1 MLKLY
6 LFFIL
11 ILFVKVSAQG
21 QADYGVFP
29 QEQEF
34 YRGGKIKLFDKI
46 RTLLKDH
53 NLQPCEDDQQF
64 YTASVLIRENAT
76 AVFVKDFDSA
86 NIARNRCAYDMFR
99 KVLPHLKGWVPA
111 EVGGKPTAA
120 IAEVRFIPADHFEE
134 KRFHPN
140 EFTKQ
145 PEFPGG
151 FAAFQK
157 EFGKNF
163 NSKSV
168 DSDAKTISIQ
178 VSFDVNELG
187 KMENIK
193 VTGDHNWDLAVA
205 AVAAVQRITMRWKPA
220 EVNGKAV
227 KASMRLPISMRFR

>member
-34 YRGGKIKLFDKI
+34 YRGGKIKLFDEI

-86 NIARNRCAYDMFR
+86 NIARNRCAYDMFC
-99 KVLPHLKGWVPA
+99 KDLPNLKGCVPA
-111 EVGGKPTAA
+111 GVYWKSTDAL
-120 IAEVRFIPADHFEE
+120 AEVQLVPATLF
-134 KRFHPN
+134 K
-140 EFTKQ
+140 
-145 PEFPGG
+145 
-151 FAAFQK
+151 
-157 EFGKNF
+157 
-163 NSKSV
+163 
-168 DSDAKTISIQ
+168 
-178 VSFDVNELG
+178 
-187 KMENIK
+187 
-193 VTGDHNWDLAVA
+193 
-205 AVAAVQRITMRWKPA
+205 
-220 EVNGKAV
+220 
-227 KASMRLPISMRFR
+227 

>member
-34 YRGGKIKLFDKI
+34 YRGGKIKLFDEI

-99 KVLPHLKGWVPA
+99 KVLPHLKGWVPTG
-111 EVGGKPTAA
+111 VDGKSTAA
-120 IAEVRFIPADHFEE
+120 IAEVAFIPAVLFKE
-134 KRFHPN
+134 KVYNPG
-140 EFTKQ
+140 ELTKH

-151 FAAFQK
+151 VSAFQK
-157 EFGKNF
+157 EFVKNF
-163 NSKSV
+163 NTKLL
-168 DSDAKTISIQ
+168 DSDPGTFRIQ
-178 VSFDVNELG
+178 VIFIVNELG
-187 KMENIK
+187 EMKDIT
-193 VTGDHNWDLAVA
+193 VTGDHNWDMAVE
-205 AVAAVQRITMRWKPA
+205 AVVALKKIKMRWKPA
-220 EVNGKAV
+220 EVDGRASKAKV
-227 KASMRLPISMRFR
+227 RLPLSMKFR

>member
-1 MLKLY
+1 MRKIFLFSILSLFLK
-6 LFFIL
+6 
-11 ILFVKVSAQG
+11 VNAQG
-21 QADYGVFP
+21 LADYVIFP
-29 QEQEF
+29 SEQEF
-34 YRGGKIKLFDKI
+34 YRGGKTMLDDEIQK
-46 RTLLKDH
+46 LLKDY
-53 NLQPCEDDQQF
+53 NLQPCEDDQS
-64 YTASVLIRENAT
+64 YTASVLVREDGT
-76 AVFVKDFDSA
+76 AFFVKDFDSA
-86 NIARNRCAYDMFR
+86 NVARNKCAYDMFR

-163 NSKSV
+163 NTKSV